1 MISFTPTEGKFIL
14 QDIFNSL
21 KKNIMKNLLIPIL
34 IFAGISMNAI
44 GQEKSSKELK
54 GDKYYFNYS
63 FDKSIDLYNRANQ
76 LTPEG
81 QRNLAVSYS
90 NIDKTVESEEA
101 YLKLINTGKEIVP
114 EDYYSY
120 SMILKSNGKYAESQ
134 KWMDRFIELKP
145 NDLRVK
151 DYLSHKAS
159 LPELKKDFGK
169 YKITNLNINSEALDF
184 GTSYYKDQIVFAS
197 TRSTPRMIVRKY
209 NWTGKPFW
217 DIYVSDVDGGQ
228 LKSPVI
234 FDKSMNDKLHDG
246 PVSFNHD
253 GTQIAYTK
261 NNYDH
266 KRKDE
271 VIELQIWLSSFKDDQ
286 WTDPEPFVLNNVKYS
301 VGQPFLT
308 SDGMTMYFTSD
319 MPGGFGGT
327 DIYRIT
333 RNAAGVWGKAENL
346 GNQINTEGDEM
357 FPFLEQKS
365 NTFFFSSNGRFGLGG
380 LDMFTSV
387 MNETGFGPATNMGSP
402 LNTQYDDF
410 ALIINDKMNK
420 GYFSSSRPGGKGGD
434 DIYAFDVLIPDIIED
449 VDFIVKAPLNIPS
462 KPIIREYFPLR
473 NYIFFKAGTTE
484 IPARYV
490 LLKKDQV
497 RDFKEDQLESI
508 ASLNVHARSARQMT
522 VYYNI
527 LNILGDRMEKNP
539 SSSIKLVGSSAQG
552 PEQARKMA
560 ESCKNYL
567 VDVFDINPSRILIEG
582 RNKPKIP
589 SEKVGGK
596 LELEL
601 LREED
606 ERVSIESATP
616 ALLNQFYSGN
626 ESMPFEP
633 VQIVNGQE
641 NSSDG
646 FATFNVAGAE
656 KTLRSWALK
665 LESENGEVQHFGP
678 FTQDMVEIDQRSILG
693 DNLKQNYKVTM
704 TGQTKSGAV
713 ITKESNL
720 QLELLPPIT
729 SPEVTRF
736 SIIFEFDDSR
746 SISIYEKYLTDVV
759 VPKITSGGTVII
771 HGFTD
776 VIGEVEH
783 NRKLSIAR
791 ATEVKNI
798 IEKGLSNA
806 GIKDVKLDVQG
817 FGEDVDTAPF
827 ENLLPE
833 RHFYNRTVIID
844 IKNN

>member
-1 MISFTPTEGKFIL
+1 
-14 QDIFNSL
+14 
-21 KKNIMKNLLIPIL
+21 MKNLLIPII
-34 IFAGISMNAI
+34 IFAGISLTAF
-44 GQEKSSKELK
+44 GQEKSGKELK

-63 FDKSIDLYNRANQ
+63 FDKSIDYYTRAHQ

-81 QRNLAVSYS
+81 QRKLAVSYS

-101 YLKLINTGKEIVP
+101 YSKLINTGKDLLP
-114 EDYYSY
+114 EDYYNY
-120 SMILKSNGKYAESQ
+120 SMALMSSGKYTEAQ
-134 KWMDRFIELKP
+134 KWMDKFTELKP
-145 NDLRVK
+145 ADLRSI
-151 DYLSHKAS
+151 DYVSHKAS
-159 LPELKKDFGK
+159 LPELKKDNGK
-169 YKITNLNINSEALDF
+169 YKIEHLTINSKALDF

-197 TRSTPRMIVRKY
+197 TRSTPKMIVRKY
-209 NWTGKPFW
+209 NWTRMPFW
-217 DIYVSDVDGGQ
+217 DIYVSDVEGNQ
-228 LKSPVI
+228 LKTPVI
-234 FDKSMNDKLHDG
+234 FDKSMNGKLHDG

-271 VIELQIWLSSFKDDQ
+271 VVELQIWLSSFKEDT
-286 WTDPEPFVLNNVKYS
+286 WTDPEPFVLNKVNYS

-308 SDGMTMYFTSD
+308 ADGKTMYFTSD

-333 RNAAGVWGKAENL
+333 RNESGVWGKEENL

-365 NTFFFSSNGRFGLGG
+365 TTFFFTSNGRFGLGG
-380 LDMFTSV
+380 LDLFQSV
-387 MNETGFGPATNMGSP
+387 LKGTEFGPATNMGSP

-410 ALIINDKMNK
+410 ALIVNDKMSK
-420 GYFSSSRPGGKGGD
+420 GYFSSDRPGGSGGD
-434 DIYAFDVLIPDIIED
+434 DIYAFDVLIPVLIED
-449 VDFIVKAPLNIPS
+449 VDFIVKTPVIIPT
-462 KPIIREYFPLR
+462 KPGIREYFPLR
-473 NYIFFKAGTTE
+473 NYIFFKTGTTE
-484 IPARYV
+484 LPDRYV
-490 LLKKDQV
+490 LLKKEQV
-497 RDFKEDQLESI
+497 RDFKEDQLENI
-508 ASLNVHARSARQMT
+508 ASLNVSGRSARQMT

-527 LNILGDRMEKNP
+527 LNILGDRMGKNP

-552 PEQARKMA
+552 PEQAHKMA

-567 VDVFDINPSRILIEG
+567 VNVFDINPSRILVEG
-582 RNKPKIP
+582 RTKPKLP

-616 ALLNQFYSGN
+616 AILNQFYSGN

-633 VQIVNGQE
+633 VQIVNAQE
-641 NSSDG
+641 DSPDG
-646 FATFNVAGAE
+646 FVTFNVVGAE
-656 KTLRSWALK
+656 KTLSSWVLK
-665 LESENGEVQHFGP
+665 LISENGEVHHFGP
-678 FTQDMVEIDQRSILG
+678 YTRDVIEIGQRSILG
-693 DNLKQNYKVTM
+693 ENLKNNYKVIM
-704 TGQTKSGAV
+704 TGQANSGAV
-713 ITKESNL
+713 IVKESTV
-720 QLELLPPIT
+720 QLELLPQVT
-729 SPEVTRF
+729 APEVTRF

-746 SISIYEKYLTDVV
+746 SISIYENYLTDIV

-776 VIGEVEH
+776 AIGEVEH

-791 ATEVKNI
+791 ANDAKNI
-798 IEKGLSNA
+798 IEKGMSNA

-817 FGEDVDTAPF
+817 FGENLDTCPF
-827 ENLLPE
+827 ENLMPE

-844 IKNN
+844 IIPPQ